1 MSCSGNGKGR
11 KRNFN
16 RGLELKILVL
26 KASSLLST
34 KLKKRSA
41 LAITEGSRRGQHKRR
56 KQKAREF
63 VQVIT
68 IFVKVT

>member
-16 RGLELKILVL
+16 PGLELKILVL

-34 KLKKRSA
+34 KLRKRNA
-41 LAITEGSRRGQHKRR
+41 LAITEGIRRGKHKRR
-56 KQKAREF
+56 RQKAQKF

-68 IFVKVT
+68 IFVKTT

>member
-16 RGLELKILVL
+16 RGLEVKILVL

-34 KLKKRSA
+34 KLKKEAHWRS
-41 LAITEGSRRGQHKRR
+41 LKGVEEGSIKGENKKRKNLCR
-56 KQKAREF
+56 L
-63 VQVIT
+63 
-68 IFVKVT
+68 